1 MRPRRRESLRES
13 LGESLDDSLN
23 EPSKRHVSKSRKVAD
38 RFGLVILAVAV
49 VFVVS
54 GCGEEPVEAFTL
66 DNKEG
71 FMTACVDSE
80 LDSELLTAVCGCVI
94 EELES
99 YEYEEFESL
108 DAALIENPEAQL
120 PAAVTDVVADC
131 FIEAAEL

>member
-1 MRPRRRESLRES
+1 MTPRRREPLSESLRES
-13 LGESLDDSLN
+13 SDGPVSTSRTVPNRLGA
-23 EPSKRHVSKSRKVAD
+23 VIVAAA
-38 RFGLVILAVAV
+38 LVLG
-49 VFVVS
+49 VS

-108 DAALIENPEAQL
+108 DAALVENPEAQL